1 MLEYTPN
8 PVVYRTIRARN
19 VAVSMFA
26 GLATILGCTYETG
39 PPQSPCAALEVVSFA
54 GDILPLLDNHCN
66 ACHSASG
73 GSGLNL
79 TDYDDVAE
87 SALEGSLIERLKLPE
102 SNIQLMPQGGP
113 PLPECD
119 IALFEAWA
127 DNGAPNN

>member
-1 MLEYTPN
+1 MLEYTATSA
-8 PVVYRTIRARN
+8 VFRTIRVRVAAVSKLAV
-19 VAVSMFA
+19 VAV
-26 GLATILGCTYETG
+26 LAGCTYETG
-39 PPQSPCAALEVVSFA
+39 PLQSPCVELEVVSFA
-54 GDILPLLDNHCN
+54 GDILPLLDTHCN

-79 TDYDDVAE
+79 TAYDDVAE
-87 SALEGSLIERLKLPE
+87 SALEGSLIGRLKLPE

-127 DNGAPNN
+127 NNGAPNN

>member
-1 MLEYTPN
+1 MVEYTPN
-8 PVVYRTIRARN
+8 PVVFRTIRARN
-19 VAVSMFA
+19 AAVSIFA
-26 GLATILGCTYETG
+26 GLAVLVGCTYETG
-39 PPQSPCAALEVVSFA
+39 LPQSPCAELEVVSFA
-54 GDILPLLDNHCN
+54 GDILPLLDTHCN

-79 TDYDDVAE
+79 TAYDDVAE

-127 DNGAPNN
+127 NNGAPNN